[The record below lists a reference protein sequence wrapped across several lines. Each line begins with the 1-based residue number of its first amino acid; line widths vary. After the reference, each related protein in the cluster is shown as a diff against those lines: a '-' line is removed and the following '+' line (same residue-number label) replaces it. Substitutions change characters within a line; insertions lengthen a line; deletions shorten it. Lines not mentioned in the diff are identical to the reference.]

1 MSSANEK
8 VSTTTPS
15 LQEQAAFD
23 AFNRSQELALQ
34 TLNAPLQ
41 QLTRWSIVTL
51 ALVALSVIL
60 VLAGAAAALFLNT
73 QVGVL
78 TAVTSTISSIVS
90 GLLFGQLRNAQQ
102 AVQSSQQNVLQQLRA
117 ASDRLFDQWPFKE
130 PKVVLYAGGNPDYMV
145 GRFVKLDDVNW
156 RDESVRDDKNYFYDF
171 KLSRKLGNR
180 ITLTDESRELDVE
193 IDLDDKNIWW
203 MSAKNRNRTFLYRII
218 AIL

>member
-78 TAVTSTISSIVS
+78 TAVTSTISSIVFRAS
-90 GLLFGQLRNAQQ
+90 
-102 AVQSSQQNVLQQLRA
+102 VRA
-117 ASDRLFDQWPFKE
+117 ASQCS
-130 PKVVLYAGGNPDYMV
+130 AGRAVQPTKCPAAAQ
-145 GRFVKLDDVNW
+145 GR
-156 RDESVRDDKNYFYDF
+156 
-171 KLSRKLGNR
+171 
-180 ITLTDESRELDVE
+180 
-193 IDLDDKNIWW
+193 
-203 MSAKNRNRTFLYRII
+203 
-218 AIL
+218 